1 MTMTDIIKTKYCFA
15 YSLMGF
21 SLKYTNIIGY
31 ILVTENVLLIHSGFQ
46 DQINNLDP
54 GTEFLSMFRLK
65 TTLHHLVTL
74 GVNLK

>member
-15 YSLMGF
+15 YSLMVF
-21 SLKYTNIIGY
+21 SLKYTNI
-31 ILVTENVLLIHSGFQ
+31 LNVLLIHSGFQ

-65 TTLHHLVTL
+65 TTLHHLLTL